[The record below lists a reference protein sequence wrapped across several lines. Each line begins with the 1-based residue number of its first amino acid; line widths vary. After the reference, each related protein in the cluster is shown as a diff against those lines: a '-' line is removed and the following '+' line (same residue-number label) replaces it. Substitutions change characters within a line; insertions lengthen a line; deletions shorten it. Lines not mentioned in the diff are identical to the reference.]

1 MLYLYTIY
9 YKVWE
14 NYAKNG
20 FTASDPQTICKD
32 IT

>member
-9 YKVWE
+9 YNVWE

-20 FTASDPQTICKD
+20 FTASEPQTIS
-32 IT
+32 T